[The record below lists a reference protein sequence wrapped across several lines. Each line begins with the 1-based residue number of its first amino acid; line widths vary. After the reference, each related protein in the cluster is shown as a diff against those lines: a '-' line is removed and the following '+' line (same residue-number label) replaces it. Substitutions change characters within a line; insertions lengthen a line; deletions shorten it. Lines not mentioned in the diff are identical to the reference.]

1 MDFVELKANIRQAS
15 GSGASR
21 ALRSAG
27 RLPAVLYGPT
37 TDPILISLDVKEFE
51 TSLKQGTVGLSIY
64 NLSIQN
70 GNITTKSVMIK
81 DLQIEPM
88 SRAFLHVDFYEIDM
102 DRKIKVNVPV
112 VTTGKSK
119 GVELGGIVQ
128 IVRRELVV
136 ECLPNEMPDKIEID
150 ITDLDIGDSVHV
162 EEVHLE
168 GNVEIPA
175 DVNFTVLTVLSAKLD
190 LLEEEVEE
198 GEEGEE
204 EDADAEAEDADSESR
219 GDA

>member
-1 MDFVELKANIRQAS
+1 LDFVELKANIRQTS
-15 GSGASR
+15 GSGVSR
-21 ALRSAG
+21 ALRSTG
-27 RLPAVLYGPT
+27 RLPAVIYGPT
-37 TDPILISLDVKEFE
+37 TDPILISLNVKELE
-51 TSLKQGTVGLSIY
+51 TILKQGKVGLSIY

-88 SRAFLHVDFYEIDM
+88 TRAFLHVDFYEIDM

-128 IVRRELVV
+128 VVRRELEVF
-136 ECLPNEMPDKIEID
+136 CLPNEVPDNIEID

-162 EEVHLE
+162 EEIHLE
-168 GNVEIPA
+168 GNIEIPA
-175 DVNFTVLTVLSAKLD
+175 DVNFTVITVLSAKLD
-190 LLEEEVEE
+190 LLEEDL
-198 GEEGEE
+198 EEGEE
-204 EDADAEAEDADSESR
+204 EGADAEEEDADSESR
-219 GDA
+219 GDE